1 MAYKLYYTE
10 DGGLRSQTFES
21 LQEVKVA
28 YSALPRKL
36 KPAWVSDAD
45 GKVIIGTRLEPSSD

>member
-10 DGGLRSQTFES
+10 NDGIRSQTFDS

-36 KPAWVSDAD
+36 KPAWVCDAD
-45 GKVIIGTRLEPSSD
+45 EQVILGRGPEPSAD